1 MGLKQSIVVVSE
13 FSVKTKSGGSRGGTP
28 GDYVLRYMA
37 RDKAVED
44 LTPVRLEDTDTYIRR
59 YMMREEATEQMD
71 SVPKI
76 KKAMYDAQKMGGVAF
91 GYGEVSLSDRKV
103 RQASRDIQRNFD
115 SGHTVIKTVLSFD
128 EEYLRQTGI
137 IPSDFYLE
145 KKGDFRGNV
154 DQLKLRLAIMNGL
167 DKMGRNFDD
176 LQYVGVIQV
185 DTAHLHCHIAMVD
198 RGRGKLMPDGTQRG
212 KLSAKN
218 MRDLRRGIDMY
229 LDNQKSIQYMSSNIT
244 TDRRNALCF
253 IKRYTHKVM
262 DLNGGPQFLLS
273 VLPDDKRLWRAS
285 TNRQEMRKANYIVRD
300 FVTRVL
306 EEPDSGFKE
315 AMRDVADY
323 AQKRMEREDLTG
335 EEYRRLVDSGRER
348 IIEDCMNGVY
358 SVLKQV
364 PENQKQIRT
373 PMLDIMS
380 MDYEDMAK
388 VESDDPIVE
397 FGFKL
402 RSYSSRL
409 DYHKKEH
416 RKYKEAVKTYES
428 TENVSA
434 DSKPLYDFLRFESD
448 YNAMLMSK
456 YQHFLAFLPRR
467 DDYEDDFEE
476 LMEYKSKKRR
486 LEKMRNDKSMQRIQK
501 PEDQEDYGLRVY
513 DMHGGRF
520 ATMAPQIL
528 EARQAAMDLTYQQ
541 MEDDFR
547 EKLAY
552 YGLSFDGNGVT
563 AKNPY
568 EFDDVK
574 ALDLH
579 HLAFD
584 FPYDAMIS
592 KPNADRFVETARKRY
607 SLYQGAKEYLEQSGQ
622 PEGVAQFNERDIHL
636 MKDVADRISQEPVII
651 SQKPTGGGKRKRSRT
666 ISLDRDYRQSIEM
679 AVKSTIQSI
688 QLEKS

>member
-76 KKAMYDAQKMGGVAF
+76 KKAMYDAQKMGGIAF

-167 DKMGRNFDD
+167 DKVGRNFDD

-198 RGRGKLMPDGTQRG
+198 RGRGKLMSDGTQRG

-388 VESDDPIVE
+388 VEIDDPIVE

-409 DYHKKEH
+409 DYHKK
-416 RKYKEAVKTYES
+416 
-428 TENVSA
+428 
-434 DSKPLYDFLRFESD
+434 
-448 YNAMLMSK
+448 
-456 YQHFLAFLPRR
+456 
-467 DDYEDDFEE
+467 
-476 LMEYKSKKRR
+476 
-486 LEKMRNDKSMQRIQK
+486 
-501 PEDQEDYGLRVY
+501 
-513 DMHGGRF
+513 
-520 ATMAPQIL
+520 
-528 EARQAAMDLTYQQ
+528 
-541 MEDDFR
+541 
-547 EKLAY
+547 
-552 YGLSFDGNGVT
+552 
-563 AKNPY
+563 
-568 EFDDVK
+568 
-574 ALDLH
+574 
-579 HLAFD
+579 
-584 FPYDAMIS
+584 
-592 KPNADRFVETARKRY
+592 
-607 SLYQGAKEYLEQSGQ
+607 
-622 PEGVAQFNERDIHL
+622 
-636 MKDVADRISQEPVII
+636 
-651 SQKPTGGGKRKRSRT
+651 
-666 ISLDRDYRQSIEM
+666 
-679 AVKSTIQSI
+679 
-688 QLEKS
+688 

>member
-198 RGRGKLMPDGTQRG
+198 RGRGKLMSDGTQRG

-380 MDYEDMAK
+380 MDYDDMAK
-388 VESDDPIVE
+388 IESDDPIVE

-541 MEDDFR
+541 MEDDFK

-552 YGLSFDGNGVT
+552 YGLSFDGNGVI
-563 AKNPY
+563 AGN
-568 EFDDVK
+568 
-574 ALDLH
+574 
-579 HLAFD
+579 
-584 FPYDAMIS
+584 
-592 KPNADRFVETARKRY
+592 
-607 SLYQGAKEYLEQSGQ
+607 
-622 PEGVAQFNERDIHL
+622 
-636 MKDVADRISQEPVII
+636 
-651 SQKPTGGGKRKRSRT
+651 
-666 ISLDRDYRQSIEM
+666 YRMFIKKQ
-679 AVKSTIQSI
+679 
-688 QLEKS
+688 